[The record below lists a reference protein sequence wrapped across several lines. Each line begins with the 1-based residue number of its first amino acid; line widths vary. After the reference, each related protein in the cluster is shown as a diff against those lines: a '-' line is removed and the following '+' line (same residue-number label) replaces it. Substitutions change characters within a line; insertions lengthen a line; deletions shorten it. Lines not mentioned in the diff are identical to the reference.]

1 MLAPPTRTAR
11 PLSAASGRHGL
22 TFVELLLV
30 LVLLGILVT
39 LALPGFGAGARSHRV
54 VREAREV
61 HAALAQARAR
71 AVAERRRQRFRV
83 EQDGRLHLE
92 ALNDTGVWVPVL
104 TSLPAD
110 APVTVVGGTGG
121 AVVFEPDGR
130 VQAPATVRVGD
141 PPSRHEI
148 RVLAGGLLRWE
159 GPDP

>member
-39 LALPGFGAGARSHRV
+39 LALPGFGTGARSHRV
-54 VREAREV
+54 VRQAREV
-61 HAALAQARAR
+61 HAVLAQ
-71 AVAERRRQRFRV
+71 AERRRQRFRV

-92 ALNDTGVWVPVL
+92 ALNDIGTWEPVL

-121 AVVFEPDGR
+121 AIVFEPDGR
-130 VQAPATVRVGD
+130 VQAPATVRVGA
-141 PPSRHEI
+141 PPSRHEV